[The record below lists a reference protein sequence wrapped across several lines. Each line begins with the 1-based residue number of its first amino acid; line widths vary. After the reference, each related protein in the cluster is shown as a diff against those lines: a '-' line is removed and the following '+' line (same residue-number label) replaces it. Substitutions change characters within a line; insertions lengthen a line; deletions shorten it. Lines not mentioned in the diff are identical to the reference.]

1 MSLIKRILWYFKPL
15 KTTVAN
21 ISITAPSRKLAGKR
35 VIVTGGT
42 RGLGYYIAKRFAAE
56 GGEAH
61 RRAIPCVR
69 LTIAAFVSP
78 YGNSSGNNPFSEA
91 MNMIEALDF
100 SI

>member
-1 MSLIKRILWYFKPL
+1 MQREVSDARNTATSATSSGRYALLLQLFSQYRLSLLYPVMSL
-15 KTTVAN
+15 A
-21 ISITAPSRKLAGKR
+21 
-35 VIVTGGT
+35 VTPGARALT
-42 RGLGYYIAKRFAAE
+42 QIPFVT
-56 GGEAH
+56 H